1 MWLACVYPSPALAR
15 DIVGILRRQP
25 ALAMLAGARLSR
37 IRDRASVGAVEEILL
52 EPTLPSECR
61 AGAARALIWLSDVSS
76 MASLRRALHEP
87 GQDVIVLDEII
98 QTLGW
103 IHIRSGGRS
112 DVATDIA
119 AFLKSDSPD
128 IRYSA
133 LLAFGNMGATQMR
146 GPISALLNDDGITSS
161 GRAVRDEALRVTQLL
176 SETRRREDGIE

>member
-1 MWLACVYPSPALAR
+1 
-15 DIVGILRRQP
+15 
-25 ALAMLAGARLSR
+25 
-37 IRDRASVGAVEEILL
+37 
-52 EPTLPSECR
+52 
-61 AGAARALIWLSDVSS
+61 
-76 MASLRRALHEP
+76 MASLRRVLQVP
-87 GQDVIVLDEII
+87 GEDVIVLDEII

-133 LLAFGNMGATQMR
+133 ILAFGNMGATEMR
-146 GPISALLNDDGITSS
+146 GPISSLLRDDGITSS

-176 SETRRREDGIE
+176 SDTQRRGDGIK